1 MLCKK
6 NLTFSFSIYL
16 FSFIAQSA
24 WELVDNLNLIPSSE
38 RNIPSRVE
46 SFNSLSTPVQQV
58 FHHILSQA
66 MQSLYEQHSQLKSNL
81 SEINQG
87 PKAGVGAIEQRLY
100 EVRARARVLATF
112 AGLIPLNCGVDF
124 KAKIGRMEAYMV

>member
-1 MLCKK
+1 M
-6 NLTFSFSIYL
+6 
-16 FSFIAQSA
+16 
-24 WELVDNLNLIPSSE
+24 
-38 RNIPSRVE
+38 
-46 SFNSLSTPVQQV
+46 QQV